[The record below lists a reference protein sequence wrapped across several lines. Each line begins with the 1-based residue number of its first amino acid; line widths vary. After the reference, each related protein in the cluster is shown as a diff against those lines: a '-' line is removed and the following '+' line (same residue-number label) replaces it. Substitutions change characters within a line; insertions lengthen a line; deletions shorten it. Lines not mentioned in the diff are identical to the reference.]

1 MKYLDKEG
9 LKELVRRIKQI
20 KEIII
25 SDSQPTGE
33 DVSCWVDTSEDGND
47 IIIQESG
54 SNENGNWIKFYDGTM
69 ICTKILDLGII
80 DYNTEYGYC
89 FYNDYYTWQYPI
101 AFLNNDVKVNAT
113 IDLGGGIGG
122 VTLTKHSSSSVSF
135 FPYFVKS
142 GSLRTKIHCIAFG
155 RWK

>member
-33 DVSCWVDTSEDGND
+33 DVSCWVDTSEEGND

-69 ICTKILDLGII
+69 IC
-80 DYNTEYGYC
+80 YGE
-89 FYNDYYTWQYPI
+89 
-101 AFLNNDVKVNAT
+101 VNASANSASVT
-113 IDLGGGIGG
+113 ATLPNTFIDKNYVVVAMNSYANSPAIFWSGGAITTNAIALYPREVSGNIITNLERCRYIAIG
-122 VTLTKHSSSSVSF
+122 K
-135 FPYFVKS
+135 
-142 GSLRTKIHCIAFG
+142 
-155 RWK
+155 WK